1 MKLENFLLALAL
13 VLALTF
19 LTMFCILSA
28 KYNKLEE
35 KYVKCE
41 VMVKN
46 FEQAVKRQNEAIVAA
61 NKSLNEYSLQLKEN
75 NETWSKKLAEQMKKV
90 QNVKSCDDSL
100 DYLKQM
106 VEGLK

>member
-1 MKLENFLLALAL
+1 MSIKVAGAIIAAFVLLLGIVVFKAGNEIKDLSSQLVECNNF
-13 VLALTF
+13 
-19 LTMFCILSA
+19 SA
-28 KYNKLEE
+28 SLQIS
-35 KYVKCE
+35 V
-41 VMVKN
+41 
-46 FEQAVKRQNEAIVAA
+46 ARQNEAIEAA

-75 NETWSKKLAEQMKKV
+75 NETWSKKLAEQKKKV